1 MFARSRTSA
10 TPPGIAGSIA
20 ARTRRGNLV
29 SLGRLTAAA
38 ALVFAPVT
46 FAIGDR
52 VGAAS
57 TLFASALCFAVSVA
71 AGRGRQRLAELLLMV
86 GCFVGVVADVALG
99 GAYGTGAF
107 FVVVPVLLGSA
118 TLHPRAVI
126 ATAAVGA
133 ATVALISFIGP
144 AQVVL
149 ERWDVLTSALAL
161 VVLAAGVA
169 LVQSRGWTQT
179 LQTLHLRDEGMRSAD
194 ARYRLVAEA
203 TSDLISVVHPGTG
216 GILYASP
223 SHERVLGLDPGW
235 IDARSLW
242 FLVHPDDRPQVAA
255 LVERAAEQGASRGI
269 VRIRHAEGR
278 YLTFE
283 SALDAVEHEGK
294 RVVAMVSRDVTAQR
308 ALQEQLAQ
316 AQKMEIVGR
325 MAGGIAHDFNNLLT
339 VARSTAEYARSGL
352 GPDHPARRE
361 LDDLIDAT
369 VRGAGLTRQLLQL
382 ARKEQP
388 DRDARCTVDKVLGDL
403 GRLLPRLLGQQ
414 IHYEAHTE
422 LGLGQ
427 VVGQAVQ
434 IEQIIL
440 NLALNARDAMPKGGS
455 LTVRAFRVPADD
467 PGVPNRIALEVR
479 DTGTG
484 MPAEVVARLFEPFF
498 TTKPPG
504 VGNGLGLATSR
515 SIAQGLGGD
524 LRVWTEPGKGT
535 AFTLE
540 LPEVGEAR
548 VKPELR
554 LVETSAAGAK

>member
-1 MFARSRTSA
+1 
-10 TPPGIAGSIA
+10 
-20 ARTRRGNLV
+20 
-29 SLGRLTAAA
+29 
-38 ALVFAPVT
+38 
-46 FAIGDR
+46 
-52 VGAAS
+52 
-57 TLFASALCFAVSVA
+57 
-71 AGRGRQRLAELLLMV
+71 
-86 GCFVGVVADVALG
+86 VVWSALG
-99 GAYGTGAF
+99 GAA
-107 FVVVPVLLGSA
+107 L
-118 TLHPRAVI
+118 
-126 ATAAVGA
+126 TAALLVA
-133 ATVALISFIGP
+133 ALVRGEPLG
-144 AQVVL
+144 V
-149 ERWDVLTSALAL
+149 ALAL
-161 VVLAAGVA
+161 GIAALQWTSFQDARSLLHGRD
-169 LVQSRGWTQT
+169 RG
-179 LQTLHLRDEGMRSAD
+179 LRTTD

-203 TSDLISVVHPGTG
+203 TSDLISLIHPGTG
-216 GILYASP
+216 EILYASP
-223 SHERVLGLDPGW
+223 SHERTLGLEPGW
-235 IDARSLW
+235 IDARSMW
-242 FLVHPDDRPQVAA
+242 FLVHPDDRQPVAA
-255 LVERAAEQGASRGI
+255 LVERAAEHGSSRGI

-283 SALDAVEHEGK
+283 IALDAVEHDGK

-316 AQKMEIVGR
+316 AQKLEIVGR

-339 VARSTAEYARSGL
+339 VARSAAEFARDGL
-352 GPDHPARRE
+352 AVDHPARRE

-369 VRGAGLTRQLLQL
+369 VRGAGLTRQILQL

-403 GRLLPRLLGQQ
+403 GRLLPRLLGQS
-414 IHYEAHTE
+414 IRYEAHTE
-422 LGLGQ
+422 LGLGP

-434 IEQIIL
+434 VEQIIL
-440 NLALNARDAMPKGGS
+440 NLALNARDAMPSGGS

-467 PGVPNRIALEVR
+467 PGVPSRIALEVR

-484 MPAEVVARLFEPFF
+484 MPAEVVSRLFEPFF